1 MRFLKTP
8 TILGLMA
15 LLVWS
20 CQDEIGDSVEKEIPE
35 ISEQAE
41 PLQITE
47 DVVRLLKTNY
57 FNAGEI
63 EVIGFQLPDG
73 SIEQRYLIEGDI
85 SFTSEQLETLAKTKS
100 PDSRNYHTNNLVN
113 PRTLTIIGYTGGQ
126 FALSSKERTALQ
138 WSVNNYNRLNL
149 GIRFSLSFGTNFQ
162 DKDMVVYFNPNETG
176 SGGVAGFP
184 SNGNPNKFIQIYGL
198 DGFSTNVNEHVITHE
213 MGHSVGFRHTD
224 WQTRQSCGDNI
235 NEGVGSVG
243 ANPIPGTPAGY
254 DPTSLMLACFSS
266 SEDGEFN
273 SNDIIALNYLY

>member
-1 MRFLKTP
+1 MKILKTP
-8 TILGLMA
+8 TILCLLA
-15 LLVWS
+15 LFLWS
-20 CQDEIGDSVEKEIPE
+20 CQDEVAEPFESTVPE
-35 ISEQAE
+35 SNEQAE
-41 PLQITE
+41 PLEVTE
-47 DVVRLLKTNY
+47 EVVRLLKTNY
-57 FNAGEI
+57 FNSGEI
-63 EVIGFQLPDG
+63 EVIGFYLPDG
-73 SIEQRYLIEGDI
+73 SVEQRYLIEGDI
-85 SFTSEQLETLAKTKS
+85 SFSKDQLEALATLKT

-162 DKDMVVYFNPNETG
+162 DKDMVVYYNPNESG

-273 SNDIIALNYLY
+273 NNDIIALNYLY